1 MKTRTIKFIALI
13 SFGCLLLSSC
23 EDKYG
28 DQLRDVG
35 ARVEYLEDHIPQINA
50 DIAALWQL
58 IKTIE
63 ENGYVTEVV
72 KNNDGTTTI
81 RFNDGHTVTV
91 RNGKDGSDGTD
102 GQDGQDGQEATL
114 IIGVWK
120 DVDGQW
126 YWTLGGQWL
135 LNGNGDRMPAGALD
149 GKDGKDGR
157 DGNAGYVVVPQVR
170 INPDTR
176 HWEISTDGS
185 RTWTDTGVVADGRD
199 GQDGRDGANGRDGR
213 DDMFLQIVVS
223 DDGKSI
229 TFILGDGRTFTVPI
243 ETAA

>member
-13 SFGCLLLSSC
+13 LFGCLLLSSC

-126 YWTLGGQWL
+126 YWTLNGKWVLDDNGNRVRAGAVDGSDGADGSDG
-135 LNGNGDRMPAGALD
+135 LNGRNGRDGVAPQMRINDNGTWEISTDGGKTWEDTGIGAN
-149 GKDGKDGR
+149 GKDGR
-157 DGNAGYVVVPQVR
+157 DGRADIFSFVGISEDGQYLIVR
-170 INPDTR
+170 LA
-176 HWEISTDGS
+176 DGS
-185 RTWTDTGVVADGRD
+185 EP
-199 GQDGRDGANGRDGR
+199 
-213 DDMFLQIVVS
+213 FY
-223 DDGKSI
+223 
-229 TFILGDGRTFTVPI
+229 VPI
-243 ETAA
+243 ITQ

>member
-120 DVDGQW
+120 DVDGSD
-126 YWTLGGQWL
+126 GADGSDG
-135 LNGNGDRMPAGALD
+135 LNGRKGRDGVVPQMRINDNGTWEISTDGGKTWEDTGIGAN
-149 GKDGKDGR
+149 GKDGR
-157 DGNAGYVVVPQVR
+157 DGRADIFSFVGISEDGQYLIVR
-170 INPDTR
+170 LA
-176 HWEISTDGS
+176 DGS
-185 RTWTDTGVVADGRD
+185 E
-199 GQDGRDGANGRDGR
+199 
-213 DDMFLQIVVS
+213 
-223 DDGKSI
+223 
-229 TFILGDGRTFTVPI
+229 TFYVPI
-243 ETAA
+243 ITQ

>member
-35 ARVEYLEDHIPQINA
+35 TRVEYLEDHIPQINA

-126 YWTLGGQWL
+126 YWTLNGKWVLDDNGNRVRAGAVDGSDGADGSDG
-135 LNGNGDRMPAGALD
+135 LNGRNGRDGVVPQMRINDNGTWEISTDGGKTWEDTGIGAN
-149 GKDGKDGR
+149 GKDGR
-157 DGNAGYVVVPQVR
+157 DGRADIFSFVGISEDGQYLIVR
-170 INPDTR
+170 LA
-176 HWEISTDGS
+176 DGS
-185 RTWTDTGVVADGRD
+185 E
-199 GQDGRDGANGRDGR
+199 
-213 DDMFLQIVVS
+213 
-223 DDGKSI
+223 
-229 TFILGDGRTFTVPI
+229 TFYVPI
-243 ETAA
+243 ITQ

>member
-126 YWTLGGQWL
+126 YWTLNGKWVLDDNGNRVRAGAVDGSDGADGSDG
-135 LNGNGDRMPAGALD
+135 LNGRNGRDGVAPQMRINDNGTWVISTDGGKTWEDTGIGAN
-149 GKDGKDGR
+149 GKDGR
-157 DGNAGYVVVPQVR
+157 DGRADIFSFVGISEDGQYLIVR
-170 INPDTR
+170 LA
-176 HWEISTDGS
+176 DGS
-185 RTWTDTGVVADGRD
+185 E
-199 GQDGRDGANGRDGR
+199 
-213 DDMFLQIVVS
+213 
-223 DDGKSI
+223 
-229 TFILGDGRTFTVPI
+229 TFYVPI
-243 ETAA
+243 ITQ